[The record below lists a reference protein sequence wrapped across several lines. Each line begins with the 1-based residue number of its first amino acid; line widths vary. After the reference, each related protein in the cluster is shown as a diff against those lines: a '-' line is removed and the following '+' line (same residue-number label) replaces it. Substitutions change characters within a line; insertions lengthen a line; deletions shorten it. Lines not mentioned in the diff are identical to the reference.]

1 MTLLVKQA
9 EFAARHRMVP
19 SAFNNWKKRGLLLVA
34 NDPDRPGKRMIDV
47 TKSDLPI
54 KETIDP
60 TRGRPRT
67 EAGRAGGGPAE
78 VRTVPVAVN
87 GLEAARLTRV

>member
-9 EFAARHRMVP
+9 EFAAHPRMVP
-19 SAFNNWKKRGLLLVA
+19 PAVNNWKKQGLLLVA
-34 NDPDRPGKRMIDV
+34 IDPDRPGKRMIDV
-47 TKSDLPI
+47 TNSDLPS
-54 KETIDP
+54 KETIDH

-87 GLEAARLTRV
+87 GMEAARLTRV